1 MTQNLIMRFQRQ
13 CLVSASLLLVMGS
26 ADCLAQ
32 MGGPGMG
39 GPGMGGPG
47 QMNGPTHGARLGDEL
62 STTAPEPSSASDL
75 AVAAYKAGVGYIS
88 KAKDADSDAANAAD
102 DKKKTKA
109 LAKAGNLYGKA
120 LDRFEEA
127 VDKDP
132 GMVDAW
138 NDIGF
143 CELHLGFYDEA
154 VTAYANVL
162 ELKPDYG
169 EAYENRAEAYLGL
182 NKIAEAKSDYMMLFK
197 TARPLAD
204 QLMTYM
210 HQWID
215 ERQRDPKGV
224 SSDDMAAFVK
234 WTNERA
240 SAQ

>member
-1 MTQNLIMRFQRQ
+1 MTHNLIRRFQRQ
-13 CLVSASLLLVMGS
+13 FLVSAALLLAMAS

-32 MGGPGMG
+32 MGGPGQMG
-39 GPGMGGPG
+39 GSMHGAPMRGEPSP
-47 QMNGPTHGARLGDEL
+47 NGPEAT
-62 STTAPEPSSASDL
+62 SASDL
-75 AVAAYKAGVGYIS
+75 AVIAYEAGLGYFS
-88 KAKDADSDAANAAD
+88 KAKDAESDAVKAAD
-102 DKKKTKA
+102 DKKKAKA
-109 LAKAGNLYGKA
+109 LAKVGNLYGKA
-120 LDRFEEA
+120 LDRFEDA